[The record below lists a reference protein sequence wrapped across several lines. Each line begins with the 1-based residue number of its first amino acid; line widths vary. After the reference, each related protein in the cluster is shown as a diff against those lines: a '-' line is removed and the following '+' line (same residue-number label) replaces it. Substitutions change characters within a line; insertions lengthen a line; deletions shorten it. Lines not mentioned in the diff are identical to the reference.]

1 MITKLILGAV
11 GLTLSLAGNIMAADG
26 RLPEGPIRVVASISG
41 VHAQAILLAVPTLS
55 ARNLDLTRYEVTVAE
70 TTKSFSVLFQAPNR
84 NREVLGDAGNP
95 PGFEVEIDK
104 NTHQI
109 LGSHYIR

>member
-11 GLTLSLAGNIMAADG
+11 GLTLCLAGEIMTADG
-26 RLPEGPIRVVASISG
+26 QVPEGPIRVVASISG
-41 VHAQAILLAVPTLS
+41 VHAQAILLALPALT

-70 TTKSFSVLFQAPNR
+70 TIKSFSVLFQAPNR
-84 NREVLGDAGNP
+84 DREVLGDIGNP

-104 NTHQI
+104 KTHQI